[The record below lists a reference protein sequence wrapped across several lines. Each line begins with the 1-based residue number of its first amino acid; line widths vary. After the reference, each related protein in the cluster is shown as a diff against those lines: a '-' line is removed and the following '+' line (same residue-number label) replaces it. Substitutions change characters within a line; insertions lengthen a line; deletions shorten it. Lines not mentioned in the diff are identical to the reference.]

1 MLDKGGMRDYFHR
14 EESAVIRNFVDDPTR
29 PPERRLRSE
38 MKAKK

>member
-1 MLDKGGMRDYFHR
+1 MIISIEDCD
-14 EESAVIRNFVDDPTR
+14 ESAVIRNFVDDPTR